1 MKKSKRQNVTLSQV
15 MRGIKE
21 YHIYRMAKEAKVT
34 QQQWESFVTIIK
46 NYDEAFQKII
56 DILGLNE
63 YQHK

>member
-1 MKKSKRQNVTLSQV
+1 

-56 DILGLNE
+56 DI
-63 YQHK
+63 